1 MTTLRSLYSPVNSED
16 VVQNLI
22 KEHQRNI
29 QLLLI
34 EDLQTGLHV
43 VSQFLLF
50 HWDVILH
57 TQKHKLSKILTRAI
71 NDEVNS
77 YSSLVT

>member
-57 TQKHKLSKILTRAI
+57 IQKTHNSVKFLLEPLMMKSILKTL
-71 NDEVNS
+71 E
-77 YSSLVT
+77 